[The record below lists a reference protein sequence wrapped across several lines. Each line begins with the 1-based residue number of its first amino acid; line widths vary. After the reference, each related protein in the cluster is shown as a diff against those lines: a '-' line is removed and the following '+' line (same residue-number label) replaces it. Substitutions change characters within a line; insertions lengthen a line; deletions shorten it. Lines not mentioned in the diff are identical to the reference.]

1 MNTERSRSPH
11 THKRTLRRTGQGPLA
26 QRLQKDLS
34 MLTTPEHRSHER
46 RECPGGA
53 EVSYSFFN
61 RTRFYG
67 AQLLNFSDRGV
78 YFTSRQ
84 PLLKGTIVLMRF
96 DRSSSG
102 RSATDWAGLPCS
114 LALAEIRWC
123 QPCEEAPETVFK
135 IGAQF
140 MFGP

>member
-1 MNTERSRSPH
+1 M
-11 THKRTLRRTGQGPLA
+11 Q
-26 QRLQKDLS
+26 
-34 MLTTPEHRSHER
+34 TTQEHRRQER
-46 RECPGGA
+46 QECPGGTD
-53 EVSYSFFN
+53 VSYSFFN
-61 RTRFYG
+61 RTRFYS

-78 YFTSRQ
+78 YFTSQR

-102 RSATDWAGLPCS
+102 RSSTDWAGLPCS

-123 QPCEEAPETVFK
+123 QPCEKSAQDVFK